1 MEYINIENK
10 GAYVI
15 AQMNRPKVNALN
27 AEMVREIR
35 ITFKECAADDSVRGI
50 ILTGLQGVFSAGL
63 DLPELYAYDKDE
75 IKEFLIAFGSMHIEL
90 VRFPKPFICA
100 INGHSPAGGT
110 VIAVAADD
118 RYMVDSDKY
127 TIGLNELAVNV
138 QITSNL
144 IYAYNFWLGMNKAYK
159 AIMAGKLFKVKE
171 ALEVGLIDEFTDQ
184 ANLMNKAENRMKQY
198 MMVNQDIL
206 LNTKAKLRKDWL
218 SILDDEKSDLEQV
231 LKVWWSP
238 EVRERMGMF
247 VAMLKNR

>member
-1 MEYINIENK
+1 MDYINVENK
-10 GAYVI
+10 GSYVI
-15 AQMNRPKVNALN
+15 ARMNRPKVNALN
-27 AEMVREIR
+27 AQMVNEIR
-35 ITFKECAADDSVRGI
+35 NAFNGFTADDTVRGV
-50 ILTGLQGVFSAGL
+50 ILTGLPGVFSAGL
-63 DLPELYAYDKDE
+63 DLPELYEYNEKE
-75 IKEFLIAFGSMHIEL
+75 IEEFLISFGSMHIEL

-118 RYMVDSDKY
+118 RFMVDREKY

-144 IYAYNFWLGMNKAYK
+144 IYAYSFWLGKNASYK
-159 AIMAGKLFKVKE
+159 AIMAGKLFKAEE
-171 ALEVGLIDEFTDQ
+171 AYEAGLVDALTDEN
-184 ANLMNKAENRMKQY
+184 NLLTKAENRMKQY

-206 LNTKAKLRKDWL
+206 LNTKAKLRKEWL
-218 SILDDEKSDLEQV
+218 AILDEEKNDLEQV

-247 VAMLKNR
+247 IAMLKNR